1 MIFKI
6 FIIILISILILGSW
20 SFFVEPR
27 RIKIEN
33 IRIKIKNLSRSFQGI
48 KIVQLSDLHSKDFG
62 EKEKKS
68 LEILAQLKPD
78 FIFITG
84 DFIDWKTSNLKSCQ
98 EFWKEISK
106 NYPNKVFGVFGN
118 HENHHPKSKTIKNLL
133 TDSGV
138 KIINNESVILRKNE
152 DFIYLVGVDDPHEN
166 HDDIIKAMEQVEND
180 APKIM
185 LAHSPEI
192 FRRVKGQNIDLILT
206 GHTHAGQI
214 NTPFITNL
222 FLPVKYDRKYKSGLF
237 KEDSTYLYVNR
248 GVGTTLLPF
257 RFNAPPEITLIEL
270 E

>member
-6 FIIILISILILGSW
+6 FIIISISILILGSW
-20 SFFVEPR
+20 SFFVGPR

-33 IRIKIKNLSRSFQGI
+33 IRIKIKNLSPSFQGV
-48 KIVQLSDLHSKDFG
+48 KIIQLSDLHSKDFG

-106 NYPNKVFGVFGN
+106 NYPNRVFGVFGN

-152 DFIYLVGVDDPHEN
+152 DFIYLIGVDDPHEN
-166 HDDIIKAMEQVEND
+166 HDDIAKAMEQVENNT
-180 APKIM
+180 PKIM

-192 FRRVKGQNIDLILT
+192 FRRVKDQNIDLILT
-206 GHTHAGQI
+206 GHTHGGQVNI
-214 NTPFITNL
+214 PFITNL